1 MKYAVAFIL
10 VLCLFIG
17 AVSAADLST
26 TQGQGQAILNH
37 VGGANITF
45 TNIHTGTTVS
55 SNIII
60 DGGVMTPTYVGP
72 SVMST
77 SWGTGPNQTASDV
90 YITHTMGTNGTLKG
104 KIVEK
109 TLHSFSFQLTTPNGE
124 QIVSFP
130 DGSFRIVNNMSDTMD
145 GITIPAPW
153 GIDSNGTYIPMH
165 YSQHFLTPTQLDL
178 VFDNTTPIVPPVT
191 IDPTWVATSGFWTS
205 ISGTTTS
212 IMCNTSGTVTFT
224 MPSSLISNTIS
235 TIVLVGPGGNGG
247 SGTAGATGPAG
258 NGGLGGNGGG
268 SGGAGTVTT
277 QATYTATGGTQY
289 TLTVGSTGSSTT
301 AFGYTASSGS
311 NGGTGGGNAGSIPN
325 GGSGANGV
333 AGYSGYTPLPL
344 TGSGAAGSRGTGAI
358 AGSGGSSG
366 SVATGFGAGG
376 PGAGGGGGGYDGG
389 AGGAGGSPGGAGA
402 PGYITFTYQNAGT
415 STIPTPIAQFLL
427 SATGGTAPASVTFA
441 DKTAN
446 ASGWAWSYTAY
457 VNGVY
462 SSGPTVF
469 ASTQNPTQSFGT
481 AGVNTEYQIMLTAEN
496 VTSGKFNTSVQNTWI
511 NTTSLN
517 AAFGTN
523 ETNPNLV
530 NGVLPVQLSDTS
542 GASQNMWNFGD
553 SNPNYYNPS
562 LVLDLTGNLT
572 PFADS
577 SQYSTTVTQN
587 GNVSLTAGPGGMG
600 SNGGAMYF
608 DGISGDY
615 ISIPSTNMNFS
626 SSSYTVSTN
635 IYTSSQN
642 GTIIDNPGFLLTIQ
656 NAALNLTT
664 SNTTASTSVQGGYIA
679 ANVWTPIIVTKNNTY
694 ITEVINGSVVNQTAI
709 SSAYTVVVTG
719 NVRVGQ

>member
-1 MKYAVAFIL
+1 
-10 VLCLFIG
+10 
-17 AVSAADLST
+17 
-26 TQGQGQAILNH
+26 
-37 VGGANITF
+37 
-45 TNIHTGTTVS
+45 
-55 SNIII
+55 
-60 DGGVMTPTYVGP
+60 
-72 SVMST
+72 
-77 SWGTGPNQTASDV
+77 
-90 YITHTMGTNGTLKG
+90 MGTNGTLKG

-165 YSQHFLTPTQLDL
+165 YSQHFLNPTQLDL

-311 NGGTGGGNAGSIPN
+311 NGGTGGGNAGGIPN

-333 AGYSGYTPLPL
+333 AGYSGYTPLPS
-344 TGSGAAGSRGTGAI
+344 TGSGAAGELGSRDTPRIGCNPVVVLPPDLAQAVRALVAAAGAMM
-358 AGSGGSSG
+358 AGS
-366 SVATGFGAGG
+366 A
-376 PGAGGGGGGYDGG
+376 
-389 AGGAGGSPGGAGA
+389 A
-402 PGYITFTYQNAGT
+402 PGVRRVVPVLPGILLSHTR
-415 STIPTPIAQFLL
+415 TPAHQPSQPLLRNSVL

-577 SQYSTTVTQN
+577 SQYPQ
-587 GNVSLTAGPGGMG
+587 
-600 SNGGAMYF
+600 
-608 DGISGDY
+608 
-615 ISIPSTNMNFS
+615 
-626 SSSYTVSTN
+626 
-635 IYTSSQN
+635 
-642 GTIIDNPGFLLTIQ
+642 
-656 NAALNLTT
+656 
-664 SNTTASTSVQGGYIA
+664 
-679 ANVWTPIIVTKNNTY
+679 
-694 ITEVINGSVVNQTAI
+694 
-709 SSAYTVVVTG
+709 
-719 NVRVGQ
+719 R

>member
-1 MKYAVAFIL
+1 MKYTAIFIL
-10 VLCLFIG
+10 VLCLFVG

-26 TQGQGQAILNH
+26 TQGQGQAILSH

-109 TLHSFSFQLTTPNGE
+109 TLHSFSFQLTLSNNE

-130 DGSFRIVNNMSDTMD
+130 DGSFRIVNNMGDTMD
-145 GITIPAPW
+145 GITIPSPW
-153 GIDSNGTYIPMH
+153 GIDANGTYIPMH
-165 YSQHFLTPTQLDL
+165 YSQHFLNPTQLDL
-178 VFDNTTPIVPPVT
+178 VFDNTTPIVSPVT

-205 ISGTTTS
+205 ISGSTTS

-247 SGTAGATGPAG
+247 SGNSGAPGPD
-258 NGGLGGNGGG
+258 GLGGNGGG
-268 SGGAGTVTT
+268 AGGAGTVTT

-311 NGGTGGGNAGSIPN
+311 NGATGGGNAGSYPN

-333 AGYSGYTPLPL
+333 AGYSGYTPLPS
-344 TGSGAAGSRGTGAI
+344 TGSGAAGSPSYGGS
-358 AGSGGSSG
+358 SGGSSG

-376 PGAGGGGGGYDGG
+376 PGAGGGAGGYGGGGP
-389 AGGAGGSPGGAGA
+389 GAGGSPGGVGA
-402 PGYITFTYQNAGT
+402 PGYITFNYQNPGT
-415 STIPTPIAQFLL
+415 STIPTPVTQFLL
-427 SATGGTAPASVTFA
+427 NATGGTAPVSVSFT
-441 DKTAN
+441 DKTVN
-446 ASGWAWSYTAY
+446 ATGWSYSYTAY

-462 SSGPTVF
+462 SSGPAVF
-469 ASTQNPTQSFGT
+469 ASTQNPTYTFGT
-481 AGVNTEYQIMLTAEN
+481 AGVNTEYQIMETAEN
-496 VTSGKFNTSVQNTWI
+496 VSSGKFNTSVQHTWV
-511 NTTSLN
+511 NTTALN

-523 ETNPNLV
+523 ETNPNLIG
-530 NGVLPVQLSDTS
+530 GVLPMLRAYERKVILQLGMLPAKD
-542 GASQNMWNFGD
+542 ALD
-553 SNPNYYNPS
+553 SITGFMRPAIQPPNVDLAIYDEDAVTAAKIKFQAEAEAQTHYA
-562 LVLDLTGNLT
+562 LTGAL
-572 PFADS
+572 PFCCC
-577 SQYSTTVTQN
+577 QYV
-587 GNVSLTAGPGGMG
+587 A
-600 SNGGAMYF
+600 
-608 DGISGDY
+608 
-615 ISIPSTNMNFS
+615 
-626 SSSYTVSTN
+626 
-635 IYTSSQN
+635 
-642 GTIIDNPGFLLTIQ
+642 
-656 NAALNLTT
+656 
-664 SNTTASTSVQGGYIA
+664 A
-679 ANVWTPIIVTKNNTY
+679 ANKV
-694 ITEVINGSVVNQTAI
+694 S
-709 SSAYTVVVTG
+709 
-719 NVRVGQ
+719 